1 MDVTFFENQ
10 SYFSKKKK
18 QISSWENMCE
28 DIFWETNPSSLKSNM
43 ELWEYF
49 LDISPNYSSSTTSN

>member
-1 MDVTFFENQ
+1 MLCFLKINRTFQ
-10 SYFSKKKK
+10 QKKNKSL
-18 QISSWENMCE
+18 QWENVCE
-28 DIFWETNPSSLKSNM
+28 EFFWETNPSSLKSNM